1 MLIDIIKSRR
11 SIRKFT
17 DKQILKEDLMYVL
30 DAGRLA
36 PSGGNEQPWIFGIID
51 DRELI
56 NELARYSNN
65 QRWIANA
72 PVVIALCTKRM
83 SDEDMDVEKYR
94 LGKLKED
101 LYDIDPNVFDII
113 CAHEHQALIAAQNMT
128 LTAWEKGIGS
138 CIIAYLD
145 VYKASKL
152 LKVPNSHLVTYLLAL
167 GYPDIES
174 TPKNLK
180 SLDEIIFY
188 NKYDK

>member
-1 MLIDIIKSRR
+1 MLMDIIKSRR
-11 SIRKFT
+11 SIKKFT
-17 DKQILKEDLMYVL
+17 DKQIAKEDLMYIL

-36 PSGGNEQPWIFGIID
+36 STCGNEQPWIFGIID

-65 QRWIANA
+65 QKWIVTA

-101 LYDIDPNVFDII
+101 LYDIDPNVLDII
-113 CAHEHQALIAAQNMT
+113 CAKGHQALIATENMT
-128 LTAWEKGIGS
+128 LAACEKGIGS
-138 CIIAYLD
+138 CIIAYID
-145 VYKASKL
+145 VYKASRL

-167 GYPDIES
+167 GYPDLEPA
-174 TPKNLK
+174 PKNSK